1 MLYGNGNS
9 SIKLSNGTSPRF
21 FLNRGVR
28 QGCPVSPYLFLIVT
42 QFLSMR
48 INSSHLKGITIGNNT
63 ILISQLA
70 DDTGLFLYD
79 SSQIPVALSILRPF
93 SEGAFTPDENDAN
106 KSRYSREVGR
116 LNILSLLTT
125 KFTTTT
131 DANSCHGRGF
141 CSSSSLVAKCIP
153 VFVKV

>member
-1 MLYGNGNS
+1 MLYGNRNS

-28 QGCPVSPYLFLIVT
+28 QGCPVSPHLFLIVT

-70 DDTGLFLYD
+70 DDTALFLYD

-106 KSRYSREVGR
+106 KSREVGH
-116 LNILSLLTT
+116 LNILSLLAP
-125 KFTTTT
+125 F
-131 DANSCHGRGF
+131 AREIHYNNRREF
-141 CSSSSLVAKCIP
+141 A
-153 VFVKV
+153 